1 MVNYKANTLKELSE
15 KYKEEILLKLQSNN
29 ENKAQENGFTNEIMW
44 CWYHIYIFNFSFVKN
59 IKIILLKL

>member
-29 ENKAQENGFTNEIMW
+29 ENKA
-44 CWYHIYIFNFSFVKN
+44 
-59 IKIILLKL
+59 